1 MKTNKGLV
9 EYAKA
14 QLGRPYWYGTYGKI
28 SSPGLYAQK
37 KKQYPKYYT
46 ANDFSKQYGQRV
58 HDCVGLIKGYCWS
71 ETPTS
76 NPVYRSNGCPDTSA
90 NGMYNYCKKKG
101 TNMKTMPD
109 VPGTLVFMSGHVGVY
124 IGGGYVIEARGH
136 KYGVVKTAL
145 NSRPWVKWGQPS
157 FITYIDDAPTG
168 TKKTVIVT
176 GGSVN
181 VRTGAGTLHKIVFVA
196 HKGDKFEYVETAS
209 NGWFKIKRNG
219 IEYYISNKY
228 SKIE

>member
-14 QLGRPYWYGTYGKI
+14 QLGKPYWYGTYGKI
-28 SSPGLYAQK
+28 SSPDLYAQK

-46 ANDFSKQYGQRV
+46 AKDFSKQYGQRV

-76 NPVYRSNGCPDTSA
+76 NPVYKSNGCPDTSA

-109 VPGTLVFMSGHVGVY
+109 IPGTLVFMSGHVGVY

-145 NSRPWVKWGQPS
+145 KSRPWVKWGQPS
-157 FITYIDDAPTG
+157 FITYEDVPTE
-168 TKKTVIVT
+168 TKKTVLVT

-181 VRTGAGTLHKIVFVA
+181 VRTGAGTMHKIVFVA
-196 HKGDKFEYVETAS
+196 HKGDKFEYVGTAS